1 MPTISVRISDEQKR
15 ALLKYGPLSDSI
27 RDALRLYLDTKRSD
41 ELLRKLQEIQRKNR
55 VQTTSVEDVRLIKE
69 DRAR

>member
-15 ALLKYGPLSDSI
+15 ALLKYGPLSYSI

-41 ELLRKLQEIQRKNR
+41 ELLRKLQEVQRKNR
-55 VQTTSVEDVRLIKE
+55 VQTTSVEDARLIKE